1 MIVKNID
8 NNPSPVAVFLAQ
20 PVTASAGMEVVVGK
34 AVDAPMQVQ
43 SLRYRPGVVFG
54 NRTFDK
60 IAHQS
65 PELMPRVRP
74 GQKKVYQ
81 IIQGQ
86 VLRILLCRIRI
97 SNAINALLASCWT
110 STTA

>member
-8 NNPSPVAVFLAQ
+8 NNPSPVAVFLVQ
-20 PVTASAGMEVVVGK
+20 PFPAPAGMEVVVGK

-43 SLRYRPGVVFG
+43 SLRYRLGVVFG

-65 PELMPRVRP
+65 TELMSRV
-74 GQKKVYQ
+74 
-81 IIQGQ
+81 
-86 VLRILLCRIRI
+86 
-97 SNAINALLASCWT
+97 
-110 STTA
+110 